1 MGIAHIVSLETD
13 TVTEKPVR
21 IPFDFPDTASV
32 PEGKSPGDHIMITPL
47 TVRTW
52 FKMKPLLLQI
62 RPEDLEKMLV
72 RQGNGFP
79 AESIEIINRY
89 DNLLL
94 DIICLGI
101 HNQKSEPPQW
111 FREVLKDNSTWE
123 DIGILLNAILFRI
136 GYNPFYRSITML
148 KNVSPMTEAEI
159 IAAQK
164 NAQSWTNL

>member
-21 IPFDFPDTASV
+21 IPFDFPDTSSV
-32 PEGKSPGDHIMITPL
+32 PEGKSPGDHIMITPI

-52 FKMKPLLLQI
+52 FKMKPLILQI
-62 RPEDLEKMLV
+62 RQEDLDKMLL
-72 RQGNGFP
+72 RHGNGFP

-123 DIGILLNAILFRI
+123 DIGILLNAILFRL
-136 GYNPFYRSITML
+136 GYNPFYKSITML
-148 KNVSPMTEAEI
+148 KNVSPMTDAEI

-164 NAQSWTNL
+164 NAQSWTSL

>member
-1 MGIAHIVSLETD
+1 MGIAHMISLESD

-21 IPFDFPDTASV
+21 IPFDFPDTHSV
-32 PEGKSPGDHIMITPL
+32 PEGKSPGDHIIITPL

-52 FKMKPLLLQI
+52 FKIKPLLLQI
-62 RPEDLEKMLV
+62 RSEDLEKLLLQ
-72 RQGNGFP
+72 QGHGFP
-79 AESIEIINRY
+79 IESIEIINRY

-101 HNQKSEPPQW
+101 HNQKNEPPDW

-123 DIGILLNAILFRI
+123 DLGILLNAILFRL
-136 GYNPFYRSITML
+136 GYTPFYRSITML

-164 NAQSWTNL
+164 NVQSWNNL